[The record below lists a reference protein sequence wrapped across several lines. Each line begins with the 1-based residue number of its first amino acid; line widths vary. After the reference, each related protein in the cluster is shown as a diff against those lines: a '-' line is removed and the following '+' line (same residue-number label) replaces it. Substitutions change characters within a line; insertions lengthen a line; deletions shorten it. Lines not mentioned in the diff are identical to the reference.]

1 MLEMDGLQYIST
13 PRPKNAKGRSYGGA
27 AIVINKK
34 KFSCERL
41 NVVIP
46 NGLEVVWGLVKP
58 KNTSAKFNRII
69 ACSFYS
75 PPSKKK
81 NSRMA
86 DHIVSTLHML

>member
-1 MLEMDGLQYIST
+1 MACST
-13 PRPKNAKGRSYGGA
+13 FPPTGQKILRADLMEGA
-27 AIVINKK
+27 EIIINKK

-69 ACSFYS
+69 ACSFI
-75 PPSKKK
+75 PTK
-81 NSRMA
+81 
-86 DHIVSTLHML
+86 